1 MRIIRQIFGIT
12 FLIAYEILFIW
23 FLILCIQDMQQN
35 HDAYEAY
42 KKAHK
47 SYQQNHDDTS
57 FFIEEANIS
66 GYDNYQDYLFYAL
79 ISAIF
84 LAWPWIILLVLL
96 CYYRVGRQP
105 QVPAK
110 LQEDMLNNSQEIQ
123 YVEV

>member
-1 MRIIRQIFGIT
+1 
-12 FLIAYEILFIW
+12 
-23 FLILCIQDMQQN
+23 MQHN

-42 KKAHK
+42 NKAHK

-66 GYDNYQDYLFYAL
+66 GYDNYQDFLFYTL

-84 LAWPWIILLVLL
+84 LAWPWIILLVL
-96 CYYRVGRQP
+96 CYYRVGKQP
-105 QVPAK
+105 QVPAI
-110 LQEDMLNNSQEIQ
+110 QEDILPKSQEIQ

>member
-1 MRIIRQIFGIT
+1 MRIIRQTFGIT

-23 FLILCIQDMQQN
+23 FLILCIQNMQQN

-42 KKAHK
+42 NKAHK

-66 GYDNYQDYLFYAL
+66 GYNNYQDFLFYAL

-84 LAWPWIILLVLL
+84 LAWPWIILLVL
-96 CYYRVGRQP
+96 CCHRVIKQP
-105 QVPAK
+105 QFPA
-110 LQEDMLNNSQEIQ
+110 LQEELLPKSQEKQ
-123 YVEV
+123 YAEV

>member
-1 MRIIRQIFGIT
+1 MIKDKLKLGIT

-35 HDAYEAY
+35 QDAYEAY
-42 KKAHK
+42 IKAHK

-66 GYDNYQDYLFYAL
+66 GYDNYQDFLFYAL

-84 LAWPWIILLVLL
+84 LAWPWIILLVL
-96 CYYRVGRQP
+96 CYYRVGKQP
-105 QVPAK
+105 QVPTNP
-110 LQEDMLNNSQEIQ
+110 QGYMLPNSQEIQ